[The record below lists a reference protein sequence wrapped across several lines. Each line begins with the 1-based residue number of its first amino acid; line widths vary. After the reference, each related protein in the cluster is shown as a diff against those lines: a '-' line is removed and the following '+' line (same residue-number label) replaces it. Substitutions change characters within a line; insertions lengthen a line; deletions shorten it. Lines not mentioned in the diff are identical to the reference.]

1 MEKAYKNRK
10 VAPQEAMQRVGLIAG
25 SGSFPI
31 LFADEAR
38 QMGYSV
44 VAVAHTGETLPSLQD
59 KVDKIFW
66 IRVGQLGRLIRILQD
81 EMVTRAVM
89 VGGIKKAR
97 FFANFRPDLRSI
109 RIFQRIKERK
119 DDSVLRAVADELE
132 KEGIAID
139 GATRYIPSL
148 VAGNGVLTRRQPT
161 QREWED
167 LKFGFKVGREIGR
180 TDVGQCI
187 VVKRGTVL
195 AVESMEGT
203 DETIRRGGRFA
214 PGAVVV
220 KVSKPHQDLRF
231 DLPTIGPGTIE
242 TMKGVGTCC
251 LGIEA
256 GRTVILERSTTIAE
270 ADAARITVVG
280 LFIGLAGGD

>member
-1 MEKAYKNRK
+1 
-10 VAPQEAMQRVGLIAG
+10 MQRVGLIAG
-25 SGSFPI
+25 SGSFPL

-44 VAVAHTGETLPSLQD
+44 VAVAHKGETLPSLQD

-66 IRVGQLGRLIRILQD
+66 IRVGQLGRMIRILQE

-89 VGGIKKAR
+89 VGGIKKSR
-97 FFANFRPDLRSI
+97 FFSNFRPDLRSI
-109 RIFQRIKERK
+109 RIFQRVKERK

-132 KEGIAID
+132 REGITIE

-148 VAGNGVLTRRQPT
+148 VAGNGALTRRQPT
-161 QREWED
+161 QREWDD
-167 LKFGFKVGREIGR
+167 LKFGFKVGWEIGR

-203 DETIRRGGRFA
+203 DETIRRGGEFA
-214 PGAVVV
+214 SGAVVV

-231 DLPTIGPGTIE
+231 DLPTIGPGTIAA
-242 TMKGVGTCC
+242 MKEVGASC

-256 GRTVILERSTTIAE
+256 GRTVILERSPTIAE
-270 ADAARITVVG
+270 ANLAGIALIG
-280 LFIGLAGGD
+280 LFAGSVGGD